1 MYLKEETTLYNPVNS
16 YSYTSSDVAD
26 GFHDV
31 TDYNTTPPRAS
42 ATANANATATPNSS
56 VNEITRF
63 INENTGFLDNE
74 VNPRGKCLF
83 YTFFFGFI
91 GYLLYYVFKDTV

>member
-16 YSYTSSDVAD
+16 YSYSDAAD

-31 TDYNTTPPRAS
+31 TDYNTTTTPP
-42 ATANANATATPNSS
+42 NANATPQNTNATQ
-56 VNEITRF
+56 IIQF

-91 GYLLYYVFKDTV
+91 GYLLYYVFKDAV

>member
-16 YSYTSSDVAD
+16 YSYSDAAD

-31 TDYNTTPPRAS
+31 TDYNTTPPRATTTQPNS
-42 ATANANATATPNSS
+42 TPQNVNATQ
-56 VNEITRF
+56 IIQF

-91 GYLLYYVFKDTV
+91 GYLLYYVFKDAV

>member
-16 YSYTSSDVAD
+16 YSYSDAD

-31 TDYNTTPPRAS
+31 TDYNTTPPNAS
-42 ATANANATATPNSS
+42 ANTMPNATQ
-56 VNEITRF
+56 ITRF

-91 GYLLYYVFKDTV
+91 GYLLYYVFKDAV